1 MSETKIHQAMRAN
14 RLSMNYAMAGDKDA
28 WLDLYSD
35 DAVLAD
41 PVGVSPFDPSGEGH
55 RGKAAIAT
63 FWDTVIGPAKLK
75 ITAHQR
81 ITSGDR
87 ICAVSMTAMNDLGNG
102 IKTSID
108 MIAVYEVDE
117 AGKICSMKAYW
128 SWDELAGQLARAG
141 LA

>member
-1 MSETKIHQAMRAN
+1 MSDTKVHQAMRAN
-14 RLSMNYAMAGDKDA
+14 RLSMTHAMAGDKDA

-41 PVGVSPFDPSGEGH
+41 PVGVSPLDPSGEGH
-55 RGKAAIAT
+55 KGKAAIAA
-63 FWDTVIGPAKLK
+63 FWDTVIAPAKLK
-75 ITAHQR
+75 LTAHQR
-81 ITSGDR
+81 IESGDR
-87 ICAVSMTAMNDLGNG
+87 TCAVSMTAMNDLGNG
-102 IKTSID
+102 IKTSVD

-128 SWDELAGQLARAG
+128 SWDEMTAQLKALG